1 MLHKI
6 LSFSSPKHRP
16 AESLQVSW
24 RNLQSSAN
32 KLGVGLGAEGLGP
45 LDGCADGTVDD
56 ELRKDT
62 ERTRY
67 TEKNGVVVLLGE
79 AVVLEEDTGVGID
92 VGVWVLGLSV
102 LSENTG
108 GDLVDLADE
117 LEHGVI
123 GQVLLGKLALGN
135 VAGVGLA
142 EDGVAVSRNDLAGL
156 EGRPQVILDGLVAEV
171 VANSLLH
178 LLEPDEDFLVGQS
191 VERTGKTVQTSSE
204 REVRRAERAADQV
217 RGVGADVSTLVVGV
231 DGEVQT
237 HQLNEVLVLGET
249 ELTLRIGL
257 GEVGLVLESSDG
269 DGELSHWVE
278 IARAAVDELL
288 NELGDVGA
296 GGPLGGQVAD
306 LLLGRNLA
314 ESRTEPYA
322 LECGRDGH
330 VLAELLDLLN
340 LAGELVGEGLLQR
353 LQVASLASF
362 CEMRTEETN
371 SGLAGVEAEA
381 IEGSGPQRSGSA
393 EGASQSQS

>member
-191 VERTGKTVQTSSE
+191 VERTSKTVQTSSE